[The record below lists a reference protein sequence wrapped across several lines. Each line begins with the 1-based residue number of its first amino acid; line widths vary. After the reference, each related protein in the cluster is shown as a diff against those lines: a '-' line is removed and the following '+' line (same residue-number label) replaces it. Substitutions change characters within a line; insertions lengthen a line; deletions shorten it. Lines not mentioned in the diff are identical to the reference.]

1 MKEKE
6 FIKIIKDTLNS
17 KHIGDDCAYLKD
29 LGITISQDT
38 LVEDIHFIRETITAY
53 QLGYKSAMVNLS
65 DIAASG
71 AEPKYMTVG
80 LSLPKNIN
88 NEFVKDFYQG
98 IKNANKNIE
107 VVGGD
112 ITSSD
117 KIFISICVIGI
128 TNNRKISSRSNAK
141 IGYKIITSGFHG
153 SSAAGL
159 REILNNNND
168 TYFINSHIEPKAQ
181 IDFSKNISTKINED
195 YAMMDTS
202 DGLMDALY
210 QIAEASKVCLSV
222 DFKKIPY
229 DKKIEKYNDFKD
241 LIFYGGEDYQLIAC
255 VPKNFEI
262 PNSYTIGEVKEGCG
276 VEINSIKITNINE
289 KIYNHF
295 EGQK

>member
-6 FIKIIKDTLNS
+6 FINIIKNTLNS
-17 KHIGDDCAYLKD
+17 KYIGDDCAYLKD

-38 LVEDIHFIRETITAY
+38 LVEDVHFIQKYITPF

-71 AEPKYMTVG
+71 AEPKYMTVA

-88 NEFVKDFYQG
+88 NDFIKEFYNG
-98 IKNANKNIE
+98 IKSACDGVE

-117 KIFISICVIGI
+117 KIVISICVIG
-128 TNNRKISSRSNAK
+128 NSKNRKISSRSNAK
-141 IGYKIITSGFHG
+141 VGYKVITSGVHG

-159 REILNNNND
+159 REILNKDQSND
-168 TYFINSHIEPKAQ
+168 FVKSHLEPKAQ
-181 IDFSKNISTKINED
+181 IEFSKNISTKIQEN

-202 DGLMDALY
+202 DGLMDALS
-210 QIAEASKVCLSV
+210 QIALASNVCLSV
-222 DFKKIPY
+222 NFNKIPY
-229 DKKIEKYNDFKD
+229 DKKLEKYSDFKD
-241 LIFYGGEDYQLIAC
+241 LIFYGGEDYQIVAC
-255 VPKNFEI
+255 VPKDFEV
-262 PNSYTIGEVKEGCG
+262 PNSFTIGEVKEGLG
-276 VEINSIKITNINE
+276 VEVDNLKIDDISK

-295 EGQK
+295 E